1 MIGAGDRIVR
11 SALATMSTLES
22 ILGDISG
29 LTPAGILLMALAGLL
44 VGVAPSSYPL
54 LAAAAGFSASGQAA
68 TRRRTRYRGVLLA
81 SGFVLGVALVD
92 AVLGALFGLFGFGVM
107 RVLSPY
113 MAHTYF
119 LLSAVLLVLGLAM
132 LRVIRINLRLVYASP
147 RAADSFG
154 AAVLLG
160 IPFGLSTCPACT
172 PLLLPVLMT
181 AAGSGDAAMGAA
193 LLFVFGVARGV
204 PILLVGAAT
213 GLLTRLGSAMLW
225 VPRIERA
232 AGIILLIAT
241 AAFAYQGG
249 VYAGWLPRI
258 EV

>member
-1 MIGAGDRIVR
+1 M
-11 SALATMSTLES
+11 TTLES

-29 LTPAGILLMALAGLL
+29 LTPTGLLLMALAGLL

-54 LAAAAGFSASGQAA
+54 LAAAVGFSAGGQAA
-68 TRRRTRYRGVLLA
+68 SKRATRYRGVLLA

-92 AVLGALFGLFGFGVM
+92 AALGALFGLFGFAVM
-107 RVLSPY
+107 RALSPF

-119 LLSAVLLVLGLAM
+119 LLSLVLLFLGLAM
-132 LRVIRINLRLVYASP
+132 LRIIRLNLRLLFASP
-147 RAADSFG
+147 RPVDSFG
-154 AAVLLG
+154 AAFLLG

-181 AAGSGDAAMGAA
+181 AAGSGDAAMGAS
-193 LLFVFGVARGV
+193 LLFIFGIARGV

-213 GLLTRLGSAMLW
+213 GMLTRLGSAMLW
-225 VPRIERA
+225 VPRIERV
-232 AGIILLIAT
+232 AGVLLLIA
-241 AAFAYQGG
+241 AGAFAYQGA

-258 EV
+258 

>member
-1 MIGAGDRIVR
+1 M
-11 SALATMSTLES
+11 TTLEP

-29 LTPAGILLMALAGLL
+29 LTPTGVLLMALAGLL

-54 LAAAAGFSASGQAA
+54 LAAAAGFSAGGQAA
-68 TRRRTRYRGVLLA
+68 AGRATRRRGVLLA
-81 SGFVLGVALVD
+81 GGFVLGVALVD
-92 AVLGALFGLFGFGVM
+92 AVLGALFGLFGFAVL

-119 LLSAVLLVLGLAM
+119 LLSLVLLFLALAL
-132 LRVIRINLRLVYASP
+132 LRVVRVNLRLFYASP
-147 RAADSFG
+147 RAVNSFG
-154 AAVLLG
+154 AAFLLG

-193 LLFVFGVARGV
+193 LLFVFGIARGV

-232 AGIILLIAT
+232 AGIILLIAA

-249 VYAGWLPRI
+249 VYAGWLPRT
-258 EV
+258 

>member
-1 MIGAGDRIVR
+1 VSD
-11 SALATMSTLES
+11 LES
-22 ILGDISG
+22 ILGGITG
-29 LTPAGILLMALAGLL
+29 LTPAGIGLMALAGLV

-54 LAAAAGFSASGQAA
+54 LAAAAGFSAGGQAA
-68 TRRRTRYRGVLLA
+68 LRRPAPNRGVWLA

-92 AVLGALFGLFGFGVM
+92 AALGALFGLFGFAVL
-107 RVLSPY
+107 RALSPY

-119 LLSAVLLVLGLAM
+119 LLSLVLLLLALAM
-132 LRVIRINLRLVYASP
+132 LRIVRVNLRLVYASP
-147 RAADSFG
+147 RAVDSFG
-154 AAVLLG
+154 AAFLLG

-181 AAGSGDAAMGAA
+181 AAASGDAIMGAA
-193 LLFVFGVARGV
+193 LLFVFGIARGI

-232 AGIILLIAT
+232 AGVLLLIAA
-241 AAFAYQGG
+241 AAFAYQAA
-249 VYAGWLPRI
+249 VYAGWLPR
-258 EV
+258 V